1 MTTDI
6 HPEAARQL
14 KVLLS
19 KKEAA
24 DALGIR
30 ASLLDKLIKDG
41 ELQTLRVGARR
52 VLIHIDEIARFV
64 ENKINEQQE
73 TSEK

>member
-14 KVLLS
+14 KMLLS

-24 DALGIR
+24 DALGIK
-30 ASLLDKLIKDG
+30 ATLLDKLIKDG
-41 ELQTLRVGARR
+41 ELRTLRVGARR
-52 VLIHIDEIARFV
+52 VLIHIDEVARFI
-64 ENKINEQQE
+64 EDKINEQNN
-73 TSEK
+73 